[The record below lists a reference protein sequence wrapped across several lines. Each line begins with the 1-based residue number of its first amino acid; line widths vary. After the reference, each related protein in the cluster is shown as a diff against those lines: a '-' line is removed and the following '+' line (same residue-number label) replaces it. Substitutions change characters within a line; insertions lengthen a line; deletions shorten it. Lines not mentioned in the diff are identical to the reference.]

1 MSHPSIDMHNLFTR
15 CVAST
20 GIAYTQQPELCDSA
34 QPEPRGRK
42 HSAVQEDHSMPH
54 RKKKRQKQ
62 RHQESAPVTDSLE
75 LKCSINVQQIRV
87 GDKKMLLARSISP
100 ITQPSDGMDR
110 CASVDVLTPVG
121 ASDLAENKSAIDER
135 VVINLCSPK
144 QGFPS
149 STVSSGP
156 SKQTSE
162 HSNLKK
168 ESTQSF
174 DHWSSALAPQK
185 SADVL
190 GNSSAVLGIVSWMQ
204 LWKKRLH
211 PSATLGSTNTLKAA
225 GEKGNGAVAI
235 NVLDTSDSD
244 FESPVKQASHSRAQ
258 KRQRMEESD
267 SDWMAGDDEEEEEE
281 DLCKV
286 MLVMGPPGSG
296 KTAAV
301 YACAQELGYKV
312 GSIRRRSELGVMSS

>member
-1 MSHPSIDMHNLFTR
+1 M
-15 CVAST
+15 
-20 GIAYTQQPELCDSA
+20 YTQELELCDSA
-34 QPEPRGRK
+34 QPKPHGRK
-42 HSAVQEDHSMPH
+42 HSAVQEDRCVPH

-62 RHQESAPVTDSLE
+62 RLQQSAPVTDSLE

-87 GDKKMLLARSISP
+87 GDKKVLLAHSISP
-100 ITQPSDGMDR
+100 MSQPSGGMDR
-110 CASVDVLTPVG
+110 RASVDVLTPVG
-121 ASDLAENKSAIDER
+121 TSDLVGNKPARDEP
-135 VVINLCSPK
+135 VVVNLCSPE

-149 STVSSGP
+149 STVPSGL
-156 SKQTSE
+156 SKQTTE
-162 HSNLKK
+162 HSNLK
-168 ESTQSF
+168 ESMQSF

-190 GNSSAVLGIVSWMQ
+190 SNSSAVLGIVSWMQ

-211 PSATLGSTNTLKAA
+211 PSATTRSTTTVKEA
-225 GEKGNGAVAI
+225 GEKRNGAVAI

-244 FESPVKQASHSRAQ
+244 FESPMKRASHSRAQ

-286 MLVMGPPGSG
+286 MLLMGPPGSG

-312 GSIRRRSELGVMSS
+312 SSVEGVNLE